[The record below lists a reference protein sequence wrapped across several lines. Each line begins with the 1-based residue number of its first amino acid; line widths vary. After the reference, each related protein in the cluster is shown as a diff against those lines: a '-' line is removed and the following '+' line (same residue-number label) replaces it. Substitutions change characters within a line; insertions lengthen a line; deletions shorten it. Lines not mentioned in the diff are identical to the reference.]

1 MATTI
6 VTTRPS
12 GGGQPSNTYLTALST
27 ISGTGIYVVTGPTT
41 AALRTITV
49 AAGQLVINDPDGV
62 AGNPRIGLSP
72 TGVLPGS
79 YTNANITVDGFG
91 RITAAASGSS
101 SGGVSQIIAGT
112 NVTISP
118 VGGTGAVTINST
130 GGGSSLQLY
139 AENPVAPTAPSAT
152 GVNSIALLSTS
163 QAEAQDSLAI
173 GVQSVARIQGGVV
186 QASGRFGSS
195 GDAQIGRY
203 TVRTVTV
210 NAIATEM
217 FVDGTA
223 GSVRLIMPDDATW
236 TFKATITGHRTDA
249 TDGHAG
255 FTIEGVI
262 YRVAGASSVAL
273 QGKTS
278 VDTIARAN
286 TPWKVAAAA
295 DTTNGSLKIT
305 VTGEAGKTIRWLA
318 LVETVEIT
326 N

>member
-1 MATTI
+1 MANTI
-6 VTTRPS
+6 VTTNPS
-12 GGGQPSNTYLTALST
+12 GGGQPSNTYLTALSN
-27 ISGTGIYVVTGPTT
+27 ISGTGIYVVTGPNTASLRAVTGT
-41 AALRTITV
+41 AA
-49 AAGQLVINDPDGV
+49 QINVVNGDGV
-62 AGNPRIGLSP
+62 AGNPTLSLA
-72 TGVLPGS
+72 TTAVTPGS
-79 YTNANITVDGFG
+79 YTNANITVDAFG

-101 SGGVSQIIAGT
+101 SGGVSQIVAGT

-118 VGGTGAVTINST
+118 VGGTGVVTINAT
-130 GGGSSLQLY
+130 GGGSSLLLY

-152 GVNSIALLSTS
+152 GVNSVALLSASSAT
-163 QAEAQDSLAI
+163 AQDSLAI
-173 GVQSVARIQGGVV
+173 GPQSVARIQGGVV

-203 TVRTVTV
+203 TVRTVTI
-210 NAIATEM
+210 NNIATEM

-223 GSVRLIMPDDATW
+223 GSVRIVLPDDATW
-236 TFKATITGHRTDA
+236 TFRATITGHRTDVQ
-249 TDGHAG
+249 DGHAG

-262 YRVAGASSVAL
+262 YRVAGVSSVAL

-286 TPWKVAAAA
+286 TLWKVAAAA
-295 DTTNGSLKIT
+295 DTTNGSLKLT